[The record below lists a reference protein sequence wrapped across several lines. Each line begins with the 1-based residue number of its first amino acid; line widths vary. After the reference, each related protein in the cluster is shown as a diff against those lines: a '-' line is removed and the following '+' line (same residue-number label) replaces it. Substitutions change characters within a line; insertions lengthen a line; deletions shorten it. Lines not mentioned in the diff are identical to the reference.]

1 MSNQSTHQAAGGGKP
16 SHVLVTGGARSGKSR
31 FAEALVA
38 GAGLKKVYVATGQAF
53 DAEMRS
59 RIEQHKQDRG
69 SGWTTVEEPLALAE
83 VLQRESRPDRAVLV
97 DCLTL
102 WLSNLMLE
110 DRNIAEEVAKLG
122 ASLSFLHGPVV
133 FVTNEVGQ
141 GIVPENALARRFR
154 DEAGRLNQHIASLCE
169 RVVLVAAGQPVQIKP
184 SLHPAI
190 KL

>member
-1 MSNQSTHQAAGGGKP
+1 MSNQSTHQAAGAGKP

-38 GAGLKKVYVATGQAF
+38 GAGLEKVYVATGQAF

-122 ASLSFLHGPVV
+122 ASLSFLPGPVV

>member
-1 MSNQSTHQAAGGGKP
+1 MSDQPTHQDAGGSKP

-38 GAGLKKVYVATGQAF
+38 GAGLEKVYVATGQAF

-122 ASLSFLHGPVV
+122 ASLSFLRGPVV

-190 KL
+190 EL

>member
-38 GAGLKKVYVATGQAF
+38 DAGFEKVYVATGQAF

-122 ASLSFLHGPVV
+122 ASLSFLRGPVV

>member
-38 GAGLKKVYVATGQAF
+38 GAGLEKVYVATGQAF

-69 SGWTTVEEPLALAE
+69 SGWTTVEEPLALAV

-122 ASLSFLHGPVV
+122 ASLSFLRGPVV